1 MKIIFLK
8 KLDKTRT
15 FKMEKFKFLEH
26 TEDIKFKAYGR
37 NLNEVFKNSALAL
50 FKSIYEGRVKLI
62 KKIKFKV
69 KGKDLEALMYNFLE
83 EFLFLIDSKNFLP
96 STVKVKM
103 GEDKKTIEAEV
114 SGDNARKYQVEMHI
128 KAITYNEMFVR
139 KEKDKWV
146 SQVVLDI

>member
-1 MKIIFLK
+1 MKLIFLK
-8 KLDKTRT
+8 KLDKTRP
-15 FKMEKFKFLEH
+15 FKLKKFKFLEH
-26 TEDIKFKAYGR
+26 TADIKFKAYGR